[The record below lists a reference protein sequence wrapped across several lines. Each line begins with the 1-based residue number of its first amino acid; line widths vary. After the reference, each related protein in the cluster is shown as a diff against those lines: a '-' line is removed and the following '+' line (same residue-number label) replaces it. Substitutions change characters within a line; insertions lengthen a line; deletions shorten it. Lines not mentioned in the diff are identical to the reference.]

1 VGEGVRNEYQEINRH
16 DNERLRD
23 ALSIIQE
30 FMPGS
35 VVTSA
40 EKFTELREY
49 KQLWDAL
56 FGEGQIVK
64 WGRAAVV
71 GQFFL
76 WPTDAEEQINNLE
89 TPEALARALME
100 GE

>member
-1 VGEGVRNEYQEINRH
+1 MGEGVRNEYQEINRH
-16 DNERLRD
+16 DHERLRD

-40 EKFTELREY
+40 EKFTELRGY

-56 FGEGQIVK
+56 FGEGQTERWEYDPMSRTYTLDSDHI
-64 WGRAAVV
+64 GDPIR
-71 GQFFL
+71 
-76 WPTDAEEQINNLE
+76 